1 MFIDTHCHLNLMID
15 KESSKKI
22 SQSEINN
29 IKQICKQANLVKVGK
44 IINIGSSLQDSFDSV
59 HIAKEIDCVWAV
71 VGIHPYDCNENWK
84 NDISQIKKRKVF
96 RLRQEIGAVFQD
108 YKLLSDRTIF
118 ENVLVPLLVVK
129 APKDERNER
138 VEKALRLVGLG
149 ERMHLFPSQLSGG
162 ELQRAALARALVKK
176 PKLIFADEPTGNLDD
191 ETAKGIFDL
200 LSKINKEDITIIVTT
215 HNNHFVKSL
224 AKREIKLKNGK
235 IVNK

>member
-1 MFIDTHCHLNLMID
+1 MLEFNNVSKDFGGIKALSDVNFKVNSGEFVFITGPSGAGKTTLLKLLIREYLPTSGVIMFD
-15 KESSKKI
+15 
-22 SQSEINN
+22 
-29 IKQICKQANLVKVGK
+29 
-44 IINIGSSLQDSFDSV
+44 
-59 HIAKEIDCVWAV
+59 
-71 VGIHPYDCNENWK
+71 NE
-84 NDISQIKKRKVF
+84 DISQIKKRKVF

-235 IVNK
+235 VVNK